1 LARRLVEHAPLSE
14 WPRSEEVGTLTL
26 AYDDRH
32 RRRVR
37 LTSDQGAELLLD
49 LPRAVA
55 LEEDDGLR
63 CELGGWYRV
72 VAAAEPVLE
81 VAGRDS
87 AHLARLAWHL
97 GNRHTPTEIRADAL
111 RVRQDHVLEA
121 MLNGLGGST
130 RRLVVPFSPERG
142 AYHRHDHG

>member
-1 LARRLVEHAPLSE
+1 MAHAPSGE
-14 WPRSEEVGTLTL
+14 WPVDDQLGTLTL

-37 LTSDQGAELLLD
+37 LVSDQGDDLLLD
-49 LPRAVA
+49 LPRAVV

-63 CELGGWYRV
+63 CEQGGWFRTI
-72 VAAAEPVLE
+72 AAAEPVVE
-81 VAGRDS
+81 VVGRDT

-97 GNRHTPTEIRADAL
+97 GNRHTPAEIRQNSL

-121 MLNGLGGST
+121 MLTGLGGRT
-130 RRLVVPFSPERG
+130 RRLVVPFTPERG
-142 AYHRHDHG
+142 AYHGHDHG